1 MWVWCPGCGLLL
13 AYSADQLASWTIGLH
28 LFRSSKV
35 SSLNPFPY
43 FFSLTSLALLALC
56 VTWTEELVL
65 FPVGS
70 LELSS
75 LLTAHLFLV
84 FRGERSFCYTLQ
96 LQRLL
101 CHFEFA
107 TESSHVISSWLSL
120 YFSFLEFPLG
130 FLSKIQLIFSVLPF
144 LWRVFSNNFNIC
156 FILSLVII
164 TYLSHLSWK
173 FHDQIISQK
182 LEYFVIKYLFLI

>member
-1 MWVWCPGCGLLL
+1 MWLWCPGCGLLL

-130 FLSKIQLIFSVLPF
+130 SSLKYSWYFLSYLFFEGCFLIISISVLSCH
-144 LWRVFSNNFNIC
+144 WW
-156 FILSLVII
+156 SLH
-164 TYLSHLSWK
+164 T
-173 FHDQIISQK
+173 
-182 LEYFVIKYLFLI
+182 FLIWVENFMTKLYPRSWNISL